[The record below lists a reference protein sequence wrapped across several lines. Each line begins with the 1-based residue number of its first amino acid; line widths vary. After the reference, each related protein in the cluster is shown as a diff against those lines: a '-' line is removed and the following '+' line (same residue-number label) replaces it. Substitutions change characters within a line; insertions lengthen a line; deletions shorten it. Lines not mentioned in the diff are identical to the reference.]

1 MDGIHKVSSFCE
13 KHNVEM
19 LVMKE
24 IFVDPRKPRKKT
36 NITNMN
42 HYKEKL
48 VRLVKFYPDDFNYGD
63 TLVLEQHLDIHID
76 NICRDERLKNLKNI
90 GDLFCLMVKTQKH
103 ISHPLIYRLL
113 KLVLTLPIATASG
126 EDIFLQ

>member
-1 MDGIHKVSSFCE
+1 MMDGIHKVSSFCE

-42 HYKEKL
+42 HYK
-48 VRLVKFYPDDFNYGD
+48 VNCFYI
-63 TLVLEQHLDIHID
+63 VL
-76 NICRDERLKNLKNI
+76 
-90 GDLFCLMVKTQKH
+90 DL
-103 ISHPLIYRLL
+103 
-113 KLVLTLPIATASG
+113 ASRV
-126 EDIFLQ
+126 Q